1 MEWGQL
7 DPSSVLEQS
16 RPTVSAPHVIN
27 NNIELNM
34 QVGEVVHIDRADNSS
49 IPNITKAVQD
59 QMDNYMK
66 NINKKLYNRV
76 R

>member
-1 MEWGQL
+1 
-7 DPSSVLEQS
+7 
-16 RPTVSAPHVIN
+16 
-27 NNIELNM
+27 M

-66 NINKKLYNRV
+66 NINQGLKRYTR
-76 R
+76 